1 MSLFR
6 SGIAIRSGIVIG
18 SLLTSVFASA
28 QTVVMPALPPGVP
41 VPGAPSPAAQTSQPP
56 GEIASPLPA
65 QTTTPTSV
73 SPAAQTAP
81 VGSSAP
87 VPGVPGG
94 AAMPSVSSLPRGNA
108 EYKLGPGDL
117 IEVGVFGID
126 EYRHTVRISA
136 NGLLKLPLIEAVN
149 ASGLTAAELEG
160 KLAELLGGEVI
171 KNPQVS
177 VFVKEYR
184 SQPVYVLG
192 AVQRPGQYQITMQMR
207 VVDAIAMAGGAQS
220 TAGDE
225 VTIQRPLPNGG
236 EQTITVDLAKIVE
249 TGDLKLNVVVQ
260 GGDVINVRI
269 RPIETVYVVGEVNRA
284 GAFTK
289 TPKQEIRVT
298 QALAWAGG
306 PMKTASLGKGVLV
319 RYNDA
324 GQRQEMPLDVKAIFN
339 GKSPDFLV
347 KANDVIFI
355 PGSTMKNLGYG
366 IMATLPSSIAAIPY
380 AVIP

>member
-1 MSLFR
+1 MGLSR
-6 SGIAIRSGIVIG
+6 SAIVVRSGIVIA
-18 SLLTSVFASA
+18 SLVTSAVIASA

-41 VPGAPSPAAQTSQPP
+41 VPGAQAPNAVPSQPP
-56 GEIASPLPA
+56 GEVVTSIPA
-65 QTTTPTSV
+65 QTATPAPVTPAV
-73 SPAAQTAP
+73 QAGPGGSPAPAGSGAPAVTATP
-81 VGSSAP
+81 
-87 VPGVPGG
+87 
-94 AAMPSVSSLPRGNA
+94 LPRGNA

-126 EYRHTVRISA
+126 EYRHTIRISA
-136 NGLLKLPLIEAVN
+136 TGVVKLPLIDPVN
-149 ASGLTAAELEG
+149 ASGLTAAELEE
-160 KLAELLGGEVI
+160 KLAGLLGGEVI

-207 VVDAIAMAGGAQS
+207 VIDALSMAGGAQP

-249 TGDLKLNVVVQ
+249 TGDLQQNVLVQ
-260 GGDVINVRI
+260 GGDVINVRL
-269 RPIETVYVVGEVNRA
+269 RPIETVYVLGEVNRS

-298 QALAWAGG
+298 QAIAWAGG
-306 PMKTASLGKGVLV
+306 PMKTASLTKGILV

-324 GQRQEMPLDVKAIFN
+324 GQRQEMPLDLKAIFS
-339 GKSPDFLV
+339 GKAPDFSV

>member
-1 MSLFR
+1 MRL
-6 SGIAIRSGIVIG
+6 IRSGKAIKSGILIG
-18 SLLTSVFASA
+18 SLVTSVAASA
-28 QTVVMPALPPGVP
+28 QTVVLPGVP
-41 VPGAPSPAAQTSQPP
+41 PGM
-56 GEIASPLPA
+56 
-65 QTTTPTSV
+65 
-73 SPAAQTAP
+73 
-81 VGSSAP
+81 P
-87 VPGVPGG
+87 VPGVPTTAAQPSPQPSEAPAPIPAQSAAPAPFSSAPQGG
-94 AAMPSVSSLPRGNA
+94 TADGTAAVPGASGASGPSSLPRGNA

-117 IEVGVFGID
+117 IEVSVFGIE
-126 EYRHTVRISA
+126 EYRHNVRISA
-136 NGLLKLPLIEAVN
+136 TGAVKLPLIEPVT
-149 ASGLTAAELEG
+149 ASGLTAAELEA
-160 KLAELLGGEVI
+160 KLADLLGGEVI

-207 VVDAIAMAGGAQS
+207 VVDAIAMAGGAQP
-220 TAGDE
+220 TACDE
-225 VTIQRPLPNGG
+225 VTIQRPLASGG

-260 GGDVINVRI
+260 GGDVINVKA
-269 RPIETVYVVGEVNRA
+269 RPVETVYVVGEVQRA

-289 TPKQEIRVT
+289 TPKQDIRVT
-298 QALAWAGG
+298 QAIAWAGG
-306 PMKTASLGKGVLV
+306 PQKTASLSKGVLV

-324 GQRQEMPLDVKAIFN
+324 GQRQEMPLDIKAIFN

-355 PGSTMKNLGYG
+355 PGSTMKSLGYG
-366 IMATLPSSIAAIPY
+366 VLATVPSSLVAIPY

>member
-56 GEIASPLPA
+56 GDVASPIPA
-65 QTTTPTSV
+65 QTTAPTPV
-73 SPAAQTAP
+73 SPVAQTAP
-81 VGSSAP
+81 GGSSAP
-87 VPGVPGG
+87 APGLPGG
-94 AAMPSVSSLPRGNA
+94 AAASVSSLPRGNA

-136 NGLLKLPLIEAVN
+136 NGLLKLPLIDAVN

-160 KLAELLGGEVI
+160 KLAELLGSDVI

-207 VVDAIAMAGGAQS
+207 VVDAIAMAGGAQA

-236 EQTITVDLAKIVE
+236 EQTIAVDLAKI
-249 TGDLKLNVVVQ
+249 TRN
-260 GGDVINVRI
+260 
-269 RPIETVYVVGEVNRA
+269 PA
-284 GAFTK
+284 
-289 TPKQEIRVT
+289 EIRT
-298 QALAWAGG
+298 
-306 PMKTASLGKGVLV
+306 
-319 RYNDA
+319 Y
-324 GQRQEMPLDVKAIFN
+324 
-339 GKSPDFLV
+339 
-347 KANDVIFI
+347 
-355 PGSTMKNLGYG
+355 
-366 IMATLPSSIAAIPY
+366 
-380 AVIP
+380 